1 MSEHHEHE
9 EHEHN
14 EHHHHHDEYPQHP
27 CDGEGHQHHHHADGS
42 CCCSYH
48 AEEYHGVDKLL
59 LARLIAAV
67 AAYLC
72 GMFLPVSE
80 TVEAV
85 LMIAA
90 ALIAGYDVLWQAVRN
105 IFRLRFFDDCF
116 LMTFAAVAACI
127 LGEFEEGAAVFV
139 LYRIGEFCQSFAVR
153 RSRKTIAS
161 LTGEAMAHV
170 DEDEQISDKLITR
183 FSRVYTPI
191 VLVLAVLI
199 AVCLP
204 VFSNAGWSDAVYR
217 ALSFLVL
224 ACPCAIVISVPL
236 AYFAGIS
243 VASRHGI
250 FFRDSA
256 AIDTVSRLH
265 SAAGQELAHVPIG
278 QRHALVWPASD
289 AAEPRSA
296 ELILT
301 EGGETFAT
309 AISIARHTRRI
320 IAENIVFTIAVKL
333 VVLVLSAF
341 GISRLWVSVFADSGV
356 TLIVVLNSLR
366 AFLMHRKKAVRHDHH
381 A

>member
-1 MSEHHEHE
+1 MSEHHEHH
-9 EHEHN
+9 EHEKH
-14 EHHHHHDEYPQHP
+14 EHHHHDEYPQHP

-42 CCCSYH
+42 CCCSFH

-59 LARLIAAV
+59 LARLIAAI

-72 GMFLPVSE
+72 GMLLPVSE

-90 ALIAGYDVLWQAVRN
+90 ALIAGYDVLWQAVKN

-139 LYRIGEFCQSFAVR
+139 LYRIGESCQSFAVR

-170 DEDEQISDKLITR
+170 DENEQISDKLITR

-191 VLVLAVLI
+191 ILALAVLI

-204 VFSNAGWSDAVYR
+204 FFGNKSWSDAVYR

-236 AYFAGIS
+236 AYFAGIG

-250 FFRDSA
+250 FFHDSA
-256 AIDTVSRLH
+256 AIDTVSRLG
-265 SAAGQELAHVPIG
+265 SGEGQELAHVAIG
-278 QRHALVWPASD
+278 RRHALVWPASD

-309 AISIARHTRRI
+309 AIAIARHTRRI
-320 IAENIVFTIAVKL
+320 IAENILFTIVVKL

-366 AFLMHRKKAVRHDHH
+366 AFLMHRKKAVHRNHQ

>member
-1 MSEHHEHE
+1 MSHKHPQHDEHE
-9 EHEHN
+9 EQRHE
-14 EHHHHHDEYPQHP
+14 HHHDEYPEHP
-27 CDGEGHQHHHHADGS
+27 CDGAGHQHHHHADGS
-42 CCCSYH
+42 CCCSLH
-48 AEEYHGVDKLL
+48 AEEYHGIDKLL

-72 GMFLPVSE
+72 GMLLPVSE

-85 LMIAA
+85 LMVAA
-90 ALIAGYDVLWQAVRN
+90 ALIAGYDVIWLAIRN

-116 LMTFAAVAACI
+116 LMTFAAAAACV

-139 LYRIGEFCQSFAVR
+139 LYRIGESCQSFAVR

-161 LTGEAMAHV
+161 LTGEAMPHV
-170 DEDEQISDKLITR
+170 DESEQISDKLITR
-183 FSRVYTPI
+183 FARVYTPI
-191 VLVLAVLI
+191 ILALAVLI

-204 VFSNAGWSDAVYR
+204 LFGDMSFHDAVYR

-224 ACPCAIVISVPL
+224 ACPCSIVISVPL
-236 AYFAGIS
+236 AYFAGIG
-243 VASRHGI
+243 VASRHGL

-256 AIDTVSRLH
+256 AIDTVSRLR
-265 SAAGQELAHVPIG
+265 SGEGQELAHVQIG
-278 QRHALVWPASD
+278 QRRALVWPASD
-289 AAEPRSA
+289 ASDARRA

-320 IAENIVFTIAVKL
+320 IAENIVFTIFVKL
-333 VVLVLSAF
+333 AVLLLSAF
-341 GISRLWVSVFADSGV
+341 GISRLWMSVFADSGV
-356 TLIVVLNSLR
+356 TLLLVLNSLR
-366 AFLMHRKKAVRHDHH
+366 AFLFHRRKPAQRG